1 MKEGEGEATSLVP
14 SSSFFFSLARSLA
27 RSLSG
32 FSFPAF
38 PTQSRHHYTTRSRL
52 LSKEGIRLSRFP
64 LFGFELKRWAQIQN
78 NFPGIVTKPYLC
90 SETHLQHIIGHSFGR
105 YRYRTKLRT
114 SMYVVVPKNGLAI
127 KSSAP
132 TALNNILD

>member
-1 MKEGEGEATSLVP
+1 MSLPPP
-14 SSSFFFSLARSLA
+14 SSSRSLA

-114 SMYVVVPKNGLAI
+114 SMYVPNTTMHNVE
-127 KSSAP
+127 SAKVS
-132 TALNNILD
+132 IDICIGIS